1 MTDPA
6 IDEAQLPKSRTEE
19 YIEIY
24 QKVEK
29 ALDLI
34 RPGIQMDGGNIALVD
49 VEMPAGKVVV
59 QLSGACVGCP
69 SSIMT
74 LKMGVEECIRS
85 EVPQITEVVA
95 I

>member
-1 MTDPA
+1 MADATEP
-6 IDEAQLPKSRTEE
+6 INKSKTEE
-19 YIEIY
+19 YIELF

-34 RPGIQMDGGNIALVD
+34 RPGIQMDGGNIDLVD
-49 VEMPAGKVVV
+49 VELPAGKVIV
-59 QLSGACVGCP
+59 QLSGNCVGCP
-69 SSIMT
+69 SSVMT
-74 LKMGVEECIRS
+74 LKMGVEECIRA